1 MSSEITTSFSTNGGI
16 IANFFLCK
24 KLFRMDQYFF
34 WSQKGM
40 NKFSSMLLAVKYRP
54 LRISLGYEQ
63 ILYNIFI
70 KCFSFYQ
77 LYMQLSK
84 IILIGVTI
92 DESQILSMYEET
104 LSHPLGLYESRD
116 LIISY
121 SVLEIKGGST
131 DIFSTDVH

>member
-1 MSSEITTSFSTNGGI
+1 
-16 IANFFLCK
+16 
-24 KLFRMDQYFF
+24 
-34 WSQKGM
+34 
-40 NKFSSMLLAVKYRP
+40 
-54 LRISLGYEQ
+54 
-63 ILYNIFI
+63 
-70 KCFSFYQ
+70 
-77 LYMQLSK
+77 MQLSK